1 MNRFTN
7 DLGKYWAP
15 LVVSVSMCVPL
26 MQALGQAALDVSVT
40 PAAHE
45 SSSHEFINV
54 SIEVFE
60 PGVSA
65 DTFSYDQSKVFP
77 RVREIEALLIP
88 FVLRETLVATDEW
101 GAVRV
106 VPEPETAAELLVSGA
121 ILASD
126 GNALELE
133 IRAIDASGHVW
144 LNQTYVSAEMTGS
157 EYIGTDIGMSGYQG
171 LFDSVAEDLRIA
183 RTRQTDKALS
193 DLVDISFL
201 RYAYQL
207 APSVFGS
214 YIASA
219 PDGTFYI
226 QRLPADNDPMRERIE
241 QIRQVEYSFI
251 DTLDEKFQELHDEIQ
266 SIYDLWIDYR
276 RQVAQ
281 FEGNEIQRVSNAK
294 SGAPRGSYEAIR
306 SVYDNYSWAR
316 MQVQRRESRAEAFE
330 NEVGPTV
337 TRMESRVAE
346 LESWLDQQYE
356 EWRSILAEIFYLE
369 TGQVEQITSE
379 TAPR

>member
-1 MNRFTN
+1 MTRFTN
-7 DLGKYWAP
+7 DLGRYWAP
-15 LVVSVSMCVPL
+15 VVVSVLMCVPL
-26 MQALGQAALDVSVT
+26 MQAVGQTALDVDVT
-40 PAAHE
+40 PADQE
-45 SSSHEFINV
+45 SSGLEFNV

-60 PGVSA
+60 PGVPA
-65 DTFSYDQSKVFP
+65 DPLSYDRSKVFP

-106 VPEPETAAELLVSGA
+106 VPEPDTAAELLVSGA
-121 ILASD
+121 ILGSD

-144 LNQTYVSAEMTGS
+144 LNRTYVGAEMTSS
-157 EYIGTDIGMSGYQG
+157 EYAGTDIGMSGYQG
-171 LFDSVAEDLRIA
+171 LFDAVAEDLRIA
-183 RTRQTDKALS
+183 RTRHTDKALTN
-193 DLVDISFL
+193 LVDISFL

-214 YIASA
+214 YISSA
-219 PDGTFYI
+219 PDGTFNI

-241 QIRQVEYSFI
+241 RIRQVEYSFI
-251 DTLDEKFQELHDEIQ
+251 DTVDEKFQELHAEIE

-281 FEGNEIQRVSNAK
+281 FEGNEIQRVNNAE
-294 SGAPRGSYEAIR
+294 SDAPRGSYEAIK
-306 SVYDNYSWAR
+306 SLYDNYRLAR

-346 LESWLDQQYE
+346 LESWLEQQYE

-379 TAPR
+379 TAPL

>member
-7 DLGKYWAP
+7 DLGRYWAP
-15 LVVSVSMCVPL
+15 VVVSVSMCVPL

-65 DTFSYDQSKVFP
+65 DTFSYDQSNVFP

-126 GNALELE
+126 GNALELA

-241 QIRQVEYSFI
+241 QIRQLEYTFI
-251 DTLDEKFQELHDEIQ
+251 DTLDEKFQELHDEIE

-276 RQVAQ
+276 RQVAR

>member
-7 DLGKYWAP
+7 DLGRYWAP
-15 LVVSVSMCVPL
+15 VVVSVLMCVPPL
-26 MQALGQAALDVSVT
+26 QAVGQAALDLSVT
-40 PAAHE
+40 PAAQE
-45 SSSHEFINV
+45 SSSHELINV
-54 SIEVFE
+54 SIAVFE
-60 PGVSA
+60 PGVPA
-65 DTFSYDQSKVFP
+65 DLLSYDQSKVFP

-106 VPEPETAAELLVSGA
+106 VPEPDTAAELLVSGE

-126 GNALELE
+126 GNALELA

-144 LNQTYVSAEMTGS
+144 LNQTYVSVETTGS
-157 EYIGTDIGMSGYQG
+157 DYVSTDIGMSGYQG

-183 RTRQTDKALS
+183 RTRQTDKVLT
-193 DLVDISFL
+193 DLADISFL

-214 YIASA
+214 YLSSA

-241 QIRQVEYSFI
+241 RIRQVEYSFI
-251 DTLDEKFQELHDEIQ
+251 DTLDEKFQELHDEIE

-281 FEGNEIQRVSNAK
+281 FEGREIQRVNNTK
-294 SGAPRGSYEAIR
+294 SDAPRGSYEAIR

-346 LESWLDQQYE
+346 LENWLDQQYE